1 MASHTEKYNIL
12 YGRLSQEDARL
23 GDSNS
28 IINQRLL
35 LEKYAKDNGFENTIF
50 LADDGYSGT
59 NFDRP
64 SWKKVIDMIENDEVE
79 TLIVKDLSRLGREYL
94 QVGYYTEIYFPQKGV
109 RFIAVNDAVDSL
121 VESSND
127 FNPIRNWANEL
138 HAKDTSKKVRSIKK
152 MQAER
157 GERSGGKVSYGYKPK
172 DHDSKEIVPD
182 EETAPIVKRIFELC
196 ASGKGPS
203 QIARIL
209 AEEQVLTPAHYYYKK
224 YGKGHSGMDMERPY
238 GWSSTSVAHI
248 LDNMVYLGHYHA
260 LKSTTI
266 SYKNKTRVDIPEED
280 QIIVKDTHK
289 PLITRELW
297 DIVRDVR
304 AHKRRPPKH
313 MDEPNMF
320 AGLVFCA
327 DCGKPMVLYRTESM
341 KRSQFHLKCY
351 TYGKKGKNYCT
362 PHQIR
367 QNDLEKVVLDDLRR
381 VTHFAR
387 MKERQ
392 FAAYINAKNS
402 AELKREINALQR
414 EVDSMQRRS
423 DELSALFKRLYEDNV
438 LGRITNEQFRRL
450 SADYNAEQKALEDAI
465 PAKLERLEKLRASA
479 SNVEAFIEKAKRF
492 RTIDA
497 LTPELLRL
505 FIQRI
510 EIGERA
516 KKYSHSAAQ
525 DIRIVYRDIGMV
537 DSLMEEGERPVHVA
551 TLPQNTD
558 EIMKLLA

>member
-1 MASHTEKYNIL
+1 MASLIDKYTIL

-23 GDSNS
+23 GESNF
-28 IINQRLL
+28 IQNQRLL
-35 LEKYAKDNGFENTIF
+35 LEKYAHDNGFENVIF

-59 NFDRP
+59 NFERP
-64 SWKKVIDMIENDEVE
+64 SWKKIEEMIERGEVE

-94 QVGYYTEIYFPQKGV
+94 QVGHYTEIYFPQKGV
-109 RFIAVNDAVDSL
+109 RFIAVNDSVDSL

-138 HAKDTSKKVRSIKK
+138 HAKETSKKVRSTKR

-157 GERSGGKVSYGYKPK
+157 GERSGGKVPYGYKCR
-172 DHDSKEIVPD
+172 DHDSKGIVPD
-182 EETAPIVKRIFELC
+182 EETASIVKRIFSLC
-196 ASGKGPS
+196 ASGKGPK

-209 AEEQVLTPAHYYYKK
+209 ELEQVLTPAHYYYRK
-224 YGKGHSGMDMERPY
+224 YGKGHAGMDMDRPY
-238 GWSSTSVAHI
+238 GWSSNSVSHI
-248 LDNMVYLGHYHA
+248 LENMTYLGHNHA

-266 SYKNKTRVDIPEED
+266 SYKTRVDIPAED
-280 QIIVKDTHK
+280 QVIVRDTHD
-289 PLITRELW
+289 PLITQELW

-327 DCGKPMVLYRTESM
+327 DCGKPLVLYRTESI

-351 TYGKKGKNYCT
+351 TYGKKGKNCCT

-402 AELKREINALQR
+402 AELKKEINVLQR
-414 EVDSMQRRS
+414 EVDTMQRRS
-423 DELSALFKRLYEDNV
+423 DELAALFKRLYEDNV

-450 SADYNAEQKALEDAI
+450 SADYNAEEKALEDAI

-479 SNVEAFIEKAKRF
+479 ANVEAFIEKAKRF
-492 RTIDA
+492 RNIDE

-510 EIGERA
+510 EIGERT
-516 KKYSHSAAQ
+516 KKYSHSAPQ
-525 DIRIVYRDIGMV
+525 DIRIIYRDIGMV
-537 DSLMEEGERPVHVA
+537 DSQMEEGERPVHMV
-551 TLPQNTD
+551 TLPQTTD
-558 EIMKLLA
+558 ELMKLLA